1 MRRIPFSVVAILISP
16 LLCDGPI
23 HAAQSKLSCGV
34 TCLLDLCS
42 MMGRPL
48 SDADQLKLAQKY
60 PEPVIS
66 LQAVTEAAAAHG
78 IELKGVTASLEELL
92 ELNRPSL
99 VHLDNPSHLAL
110 LLDASGPNVRLVDG
124 GKVLVLA
131 RKDVFDRFTGAALV
145 LPDSEQDAPRVRF
158 DEPHYEFTVQ
168 GADEKVERVFRF
180 VNVGGQPLEVSVSAK
195 SCGCL
200 TTAPSGEPVPPGGA
214 AEVKVELHVRGMGQV
229 QETVTLK
236 TNDPLRARM
245 PLTLRGQVPVPV
257 DIRPPR
263 LIIRAEKGA
272 AVEDTVRVFAPLR
285 LQVLEGATD
294 VPFVR
299 VVEIGERQEHKRGQM
314 LWPVMLRMEATAPV
328 GPFAGTLTLTTD
340 DEKLPTLKV
349 PIDGLVRGD
358 LEVEGGS
365 VFFGFVKPGGK
376 AQQELVIRSGHDR
389 KFQVQSASCEDSRV
403 RVGKPQRVGEGAW
416 KVPVALDTSRPGF
429 VDAKVTVKTDVER
442 EQTIE
447 VVVTACIAE

>member
-48 SDADQLKLAQKY
+48 SDADQLKLAQEY

-66 LQAVTEAAAAHG
+66 LQAVRDAAGAQG
-78 IELKGVTASLEELL
+78 LELKGVTASLDELL

-99 VHLDNPSHLAL
+99 VHLDNPSHLAV

-124 GKVLVLA
+124 GKVIVLA

-145 LPDSEQDAPRVRF
+145 LPDPEQGAPRVRF

-272 AVEDTVRVFAPLR
+272 AVEDTVRVFAPPR
-285 LQVLEGATD
+285 LQIVKASTD
-294 VPFVR
+294 VPFVQ

-314 LWPVMLRMEATAPV
+314 LSPVTLRMEGTAPV

-389 KFQVQSASCEDSRV
+389 PFQVQSASCEDARV